1 MLLEVRGISAYYG
14 KAEALKNISLTVEEG
29 EVVALIGSN
38 GAGKTTTL
46 RTISGLKQPSSGEI
60 LFKDKRITNLT
71 PHSIVAKGIAHVQE
85 GRHVFNEMT
94 VKENLELGAYTRSNR
109 LEIGKDLER
118 VIESFPILKERY
130 RQRAGSLSGGEQQM
144 LAMARALMTR
154 PTLLLLDEPSLGL
167 SPLLVREIAKIIKD
181 ISATGVSIILIE
193 QNARMALKLARRAYV
208 LELGSIVLE
217 GAADRLLEDE
227 RVKKA
232 YLGCAT

>member
-60 LFKDKRITNLT
+60 LFKDKSITNLT
-71 PHSIVAKGIAHVQE
+71 PHSIVARGIAHVQE

-118 VIESFPILKERY
+118 VNESFPILMERY
-130 RQRAGSLSGGEQQM
+130 LQRAGSLSGGEQQM

>member
-1 MLLEVRGISAYYG
+1 
-14 KAEALKNISLTVEEG
+14 
-29 EVVALIGSN
+29 
-38 GAGKTTTL
+38 
-46 RTISGLKQPSSGEI
+46 
-60 LFKDKRITNLT
+60 
-71 PHSIVAKGIAHVQE
+71 
-85 GRHVFNEMT
+85 MT

-118 VIESFPILKERY
+118 VNESFPILKERY

-181 ISATGVSIILIE
+181 ISATGVCIILIE

-217 GAADRLLEDE
+217 GEAKKLLEDE

>member
-109 LEIGKDLER
+109 LEIGKDLR
-118 VIESFPILKERY
+118 GSMRAFPFSRK
-130 RQRAGSLSGGEQQM
+130 G
-144 LAMARALMTR
+144 
-154 PTLLLLDEPSLGL
+154 
-167 SPLLVREIAKIIKD
+167 
-181 ISATGVSIILIE
+181 TGKG
-193 QNARMALKLARRAYV
+193 Q
-208 LELGSIVLE
+208 
-217 GAADRLLEDE
+217 DP
-227 RVKKA
+227 
-232 YLGCAT
+232 